1 MGWNSESYPQYQ
13 DLVFLPFFVL
23 LFPSVHFILD
33 RSLFEQLARRLI
45 LGKGNAIQS
54 YETSMK
60 RKKLNKFKEAAWKC
74 IFSLSAEVFA
84 LSVTYNEPWFT
95 NTRFF
100 WEGPADQVW
109 PDQKMKLKL
118 KGLYLFSAGFYIY
131 SIFTLVFWEARRSD
145 FKVSM
150 GHHISTIILLLL
162 SYIFRFSRVGSIVL
176 TLHEGSDVFL
186 QFGKIS
192 KYCGFERIASFSFVL
207 FIMSWLILRLIY
219 YPFWILWSTSYEVL
233 PLMNKAKHMLDG
245 TLTSYY
251 ILNGLLFS
259 LLACHIYWWRLMFRM
274 LIKQIQDGGQVSD
287 DVRSDL

>member
-1 MGWNSESYPQYQ
+1 MSWNSESHPQYQ

-33 RSLFEQLARRLI
+33 RFLFEQLARRLI
-45 LGKGNAIQS
+45 LGKGNAIQN

-131 SIFTLVFWEARRSD
+131 SIFTLVFWETRRSD

-162 SYIFRFSRVGSIVL
+162 SYTFRFARVGSVIL
-176 TLHEGSDVFL
+176 ALHEGSDVFL

-207 FIMSWLILRLIY
+207 FVMSWLILRLIY

-233 PLMNKAKHMLDG
+233 PLMNKAKHVVDGML
-245 TLTSYY
+245 TCFY
-251 ILNGLLFS
+251 ILNGLLFF

-287 DVRSDL
+287 DVRS

>member
-1 MGWNSESYPQYQ
+1 MGYLPISSASMDWNSESYPQYQ

-33 RSLFEQLARRLI
+33 RFLFEQLARRLI
-45 LGKGNAIQS
+45 LGKGKAIQN

-60 RKKLNKFKEAAWKC
+60 RKKLNKFKEASWKC
-74 IFSLSAEVFA
+74 IFSLSAEVA

-118 KGLYLFSAGFYIY
+118 KGLYLFSAGFYMY
-131 SIFTLVFWEARRSD
+131 SIFTLVFWETRRSD

-162 SYIFRFSRVGSIVL
+162 SYIFKFARVGSVVL
-176 TLHEGSDVFL
+176 ALHEGSDAFL

-192 KYCGFERIASFSFVL
+192 KYCGFERIAIFSFVL
-207 FIMSWLILRLIY
+207 FVMSWLILRLIY

-233 PLMNKAKHMLDG
+233 PLMNKAKHVLDG
-245 TLTSYY
+245 TLTCYY
-251 ILNGLLFS
+251 ILNGLLFF

-274 LIKQIQDGGQVSD
+274 LIKQIQ
-287 DVRSDL
+287 